1 MNETFRWFSK
11 FENHLKVSFKSQF
24 KLASVQLS
32 WLQSQFAI
40 LFFLLFLVEEKKD
53 LKGILMDRRCLSH
66 FAVFFISSL
75 RTSFLNWYTQAKYI
89 DKNVSG
95 LVSKDKRKR
104 EDFCQ
109 SSWKFFRYL
118 CCSRQFLWFL
128 WYTFFFVHYDTSI
141 TGGYSVIK
149 KKLFLAPYHGAT
161 RSMPSNPSAE
171 Q

>member
-1 MNETFRWFSK
+1 
-11 FENHLKVSFKSQF
+11 
-24 KLASVQLS
+24 
-32 WLQSQFAI
+32 
-40 LFFLLFLVEEKKD
+40 
-53 LKGILMDRRCLSH
+53 MDRRCLSH

-128 WYTFFFVHYDTSI
+128 WYTFFFVYYDTSI

-149 KKLFLAPYHGAT
+149 KKLFLAPYRRHQKY
-161 RSMPSNPSAE
+161 AE
-171 Q
+171 QPVSRTITLDALFLGHLWYTHSIDFGVRYFLP